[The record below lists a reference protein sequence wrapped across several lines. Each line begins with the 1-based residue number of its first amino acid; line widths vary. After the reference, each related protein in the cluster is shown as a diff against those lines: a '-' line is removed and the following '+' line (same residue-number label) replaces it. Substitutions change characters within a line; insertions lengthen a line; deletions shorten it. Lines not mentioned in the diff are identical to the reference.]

1 MEVTVDAG
9 HQQLPDGCFVAVRF
23 GGVQKQARCGTNQA
37 FRFPNARRYGEI
49 TVFQRIGKC
58 DLVWDTEIPE
68 NRRCV
73 TVKGADDALIQ
84 LNVSL
89 NRLEQESPQEFAPI
103 DPVCQEMTRSSTKA
117 RQEATTYLQRHN
129 VEAALAGAVRD
140 LLRTMPENPLEFIS
154 KNLAS
159 RASSRSEATPSF
171 PSVPSPP
178 STSTQYAEIQTSEE
192 SISCRWHLAPSVG
205 SWLRRPT
212 APRIDEQSS
221 VREKVGQKRVF
232 HADGILRR
240 QLLETL
246 ERGEL
251 AAPQDCR
258 EPVRRCLES
267 ALESGM
273 LHEVLQQHEIEECRE
288 AVRQSLECSLE
299 SGLLQKSLLQN
310 NDHQECWEAVR
321 KDLESA
327 LESGLLHEVL
337 LQHES

>member
-159 RASSRSEATPSF
+159 RASSRSEVNT
-171 PSVPSPP
+171 PP
-178 STSTQYAEIQTSEE
+178 SRQVPRSQERVSKE